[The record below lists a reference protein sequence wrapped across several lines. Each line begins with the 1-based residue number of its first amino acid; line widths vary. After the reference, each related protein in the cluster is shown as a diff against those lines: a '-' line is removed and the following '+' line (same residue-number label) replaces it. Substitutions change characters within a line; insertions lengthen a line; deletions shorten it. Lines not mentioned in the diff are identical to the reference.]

1 MLLSIVPRWP
11 ASGCSKVPSPSLTEN
26 ARPASQRPRCASAPR
41 MPVITSPS
49 MRMAPVSASPWPS
62 KSPTVARPQAVRPV
76 PPPPPPPSKARWNEL
91 PSSSSRPV
99 TERTGEPPLA
109 AGLSQAPPCRSG
121 HAPGAVTP
129 LAAAPPGA
137 PKARA
142 RPVIASTRTALSP
155 VRERSTLCPASVIC
169 ALASGADS
177 RPATAST
184 TWSATVRPPLQ
195 GDKIHRCLQPY
206 REGCPLRQAG
216 RRAAMPPR
224 LAVAPARPDK
234 APGPNPVP
242 PVHRPCR
249 PSPAAAQARRTCR
262 HILPR
267 IPLSACHSASTRS
280 APKSS
285 TAISRR
291 VLPSRGPASGT
302 GSGPVDRSPPS
313 SPAQGIPF
321 MCLGTVAGT
330 LRRARP
336 VPPG

>member
-11 ASGCSKVPSPSLTEN
+11 ASGCSKVPSPSLTES

-62 KSPTVARPQAVRPV
+62 KPPTVARPQAVRPV
-76 PPPPPPPSKARWNEL
+76 PPPPPAPSKARWNEL

-99 TERTGEPPLA
+99 TERTGEPPLG

-155 VRERSTLCPASVIC
+155 VRERSTLCPASVTC
-169 ALASGADS
+169 APASGADS

-184 TWSATVRPPLQ
+184 TWSATVRPKRDSHIFCNGSLFDTVP
-195 GDKIHRCLQPY
+195 
-206 REGCPLRQAG
+206 
-216 RRAAMPPR
+216 
-224 LAVAPARPDK
+224 VA
-234 APGPNPVP
+234 
-242 PVHRPCR
+242 
-249 PSPAAAQARRTCR
+249 
-262 HILPR
+262 
-267 IPLSACHSASTRS
+267 SASAMRAPVAFESRS
-280 APKSS
+280 VKVSSPSSITSSS
-285 TAISRR
+285 TGTDTNS
-291 VLPSRGPASGT
+291 PSI
-302 GSGPVDRSPPS
+302 DY
-313 SPAQGIPF
+313 Q
-321 MCLGTVAGT
+321 
-330 LRRARP
+330 
-336 VPPG
+336 